1 MDPRFEQRCRAGAPR
16 SYSGTPQCLL
26 AAGAALLASAA
37 HAQTQAQP
45 PATGPSLTPL
55 LFGLVLVLALIPAA
69 AWLLRRAGL
78 AQPGSSSGLRV
89 VAQLPLGPRD
99 RIVIVE
105 VADRRWLL
113 GVSPSGIRR
122 LGTLPPGT
130 DAGAPP
136 AAPSERSFSDI
147 IRRLGA
153 SR

>member
-1 MDPRFEQRCRAGAPR
+1 VSGPPPWFSRTPRPAFGAAAG
-16 SYSGTPQCLL
+16 LL
-26 AAGAALLASAA
+26 AAVA
-37 HAQTQAQP
+37 HAQTQA
-45 PATGPSLTPL
+45 PAPAAGPSLTPL

-78 AQPGSSSGLRV
+78 AKPGSTSGLRV
-89 VAQLPLGPRD
+89 VAQLALGPRD

-136 AAPSERSFSDI
+136 AAPSAGSFSEI
-147 IRRLGA
+147 IRRLGS